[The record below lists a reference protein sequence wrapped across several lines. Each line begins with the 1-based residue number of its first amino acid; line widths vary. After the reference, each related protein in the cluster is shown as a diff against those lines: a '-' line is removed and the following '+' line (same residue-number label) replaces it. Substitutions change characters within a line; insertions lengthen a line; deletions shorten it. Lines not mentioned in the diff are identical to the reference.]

1 MPIYKKF
8 GLIKIDEARIDETC
22 SAYFKWKDLNT
33 YIKSNSNRG
42 INMPDAISEPM
53 GCYCLDLVWN
63 RGKEVGDATNPR
75 TNEKVEMKATSRFE
89 GDLSSFGPDCSFDD
103 LVFLRFNLEQNL
115 LYVYDLHINS
125 EQFGK
130 YPANS
135 TETIQDQKNQGR
147 RPHVS
152 LQTLFVD
159 AKKLK
164 PDIIFDIN
172 DKYYYTKGKYKGQ
185 IYEKLVDAMDD
196 QNAVYQWRR
205 TYVRKN
211 KSGVVPTLTANQ
223 GEGGHN
229 VCLIKT
235 KYGIRKMTPHE
246 CFNTQGFPKDFKL
259 PKTQSDARLYKQAG
273 NSVCVSVIKR
283 IAQSIVE
290 ACKNE

>member
-53 GCYCLDLVWN
+53 GCYCLDLMWN
-63 RGKEVGDATNPR
+63 RGAEVGDATNPR
-75 TNEKVEMKATSRFE
+75 TKEKVEMKATSRFE

-152 LQTLFVD
+152 LQMLFVD

-164 PDIIFDIN
+164 PDIIFDIR
-172 DKYYYTKGKYKGQ
+172 KC
-185 IYEKLVDAMDD
+185 LVIED
-196 QNAVYQWRR
+196 NR
-205 TYVRKN
+205 
-211 KSGVVPTLTANQ
+211 VV
-223 GEGGHN
+223 
-229 VCLIKT
+229 
-235 KYGIRKMTPHE
+235 
-246 CFNTQGFPKDFKL
+246 
-259 PKTQSDARLYKQAG
+259 
-273 NSVCVSVIKR
+273 
-283 IAQSIVE
+283 
-290 ACKNE
+290 